1 MRLYRLIFLIS
12 CLISSLGSTSVLAQG
27 DPALGEGLFTANCGA
42 CHVRDMKTNA
52 TGPALGGTQQRWSAY
67 PQEELYAWIRN
78 SQKLISAG
86 HPRATELWNQ
96 WKPVVMNSFN
106 GLSDDDIANLLAY
119 IDGVYTGTYGKAAVT
134 AGGDG
139 VVVAEEKKGINAS
152 LFVGLLAALVL
163 LSVILAR
170 IIANLN
176 YLSELKAGN
185 TEAKRK
191 TLVDILTSRG
201 VISFVIFTVVVLGG
215 YTTVNNA
222 IELGRQQGYQPEQP
236 IKFSHA
242 THSGLHKIEC
252 QYCHDGARRSKHSV
266 IPATNTCMNCHRA
279 IKKGSQYGTAEL
291 TKIYASI
298 GYDPVSDKYID
309 NYDDLSEDE
318 VKKIFTKWI
327 GDEFVKDNPEKTSE
341 VSSVIDEQWKGIK
354 NSLTNELKPKIQGP
368 IEWIRIHNLADHAYF
383 NHAQHV
389 AVGKVEC
396 QTCHGPVQEMEVVY
410 QYSPLGMGW
419 CVNCHRQTEV
429 QFAGNDYY
437 QSYEKYHEEL
447 KSGERT
453 KVTVEDIGGLGCQKC
468 HY

>member
-1 MRLYRLIFLIS
+1 MLIF
-12 CLISSLGSTSVLAQG
+12 SLGQASLSAQG

-52 TGPALGGTQQRWSAY
+52 TGPALGGTQQRWAEY
-67 PQEELYAWIRN
+67 PEEELYAWIRN
-78 SQKLISAG
+78 SQKLISEG
-86 HPRATELWNQ
+86 HPRAVELWNQ
-96 WKPVVMNSFN
+96 WKPTVMSNFT

-119 IDGVYTGTYGKAAVT
+119 IDGVYTGTYGKAAV
-134 AGGDG
+134 AGGG
-139 VVVAEEKKGINAS
+139 EAVVAEEKKGINTP

-170 IIANLN
+170 IISNLN

-291 TKIYASI
+291 TKFMLLLATI
-298 GYDPVSDKYID
+298 P
-309 NYDDLSEDE
+309 L
-318 VKKIFTKWI
+318 WI
-327 GDEFVKDNPEKTSE
+327 NT
-341 VSSVIDEQWKGIK
+341 
-354 NSLTNELKPKIQGP
+354 
-368 IEWIRIHNLADHAYF
+368 
-383 NHAQHV
+383 
-389 AVGKVEC
+389 
-396 QTCHGPVQEMEVVY
+396 
-410 QYSPLGMGW
+410 
-419 CVNCHRQTEV
+419 
-429 QFAGNDYY
+429 
-437 QSYEKYHEEL
+437 
-447 KSGERT
+447 
-453 KVTVEDIGGLGCQKC
+453 
-468 HY
+468 